1 MPSEYPDKETL
12 LSALGCGDTGLSSD
26 EAQDRRQRFGPNRIA
41 FHRRRSPLRMLAA
54 ELVALFP
61 LLLLGASA
69 LAFVAHTLS
78 PGEGYELI
86 AAALLLVVVLNASVS
101 FVQNYK
107 VEKLMVSFLDYIP
120 KEVVLLRD
128 GEKVLLDAQEAVP
141 GDLLFIQEGDKIP
154 ADGVLISADNLVLDE
169 SILTGE
175 SEPLAKVALTEE
187 IAAECR
193 VNSGAT
199 VLSGHATVLVTRTG
213 RETTLGATIVF
224 SQIGNVMACRTSRQS
239 AVPPLFAP
247 NRWIVAGIV
256 VEVLFIL
263 LVVYIPPLHHLFNT
277 APFPVWAWG
286 LILMAP
292 LAIFA
297 IEEGRKYLVRHGAGC
312 LSA

>member
-1 MPSEYPDKETL
+1 MPSEYADKETL
-12 LSALGCGDTGLSSD
+12 LSALGCADTGLTSE
-26 EAQDRRQRFGPNRIA
+26 EAQERRKRYGPNRIA

-61 LLLLGASA
+61 LLLGASA

-78 PGEGYELI
+78 AGEGYELI
-86 AAALLLVVVLNASVS
+86 AAALLL
-101 FVQNYK
+101 
-107 VEKLMVSFLDYIP
+107 
-120 KEVVLLRD
+120 
-128 GEKVLLDAQEAVP
+128 
-141 GDLLFIQEGDKIP
+141 
-154 ADGVLISADNLVLDE
+154 DE

-175 SEPLAKVALTEE
+175 SVPLAKVALVEK

-213 RETTLGATIVF
+213 RETTLGAIIIF

-239 AVPPLFAP
+239 AVPPLLAP
-247 NRWIVAGIV
+247 NRWIVAGVV

-292 LAIFA
+292 IAIFA
-297 IEEGRKYLVRHGAGC
+297 IEEGRKYLVRHGAGY